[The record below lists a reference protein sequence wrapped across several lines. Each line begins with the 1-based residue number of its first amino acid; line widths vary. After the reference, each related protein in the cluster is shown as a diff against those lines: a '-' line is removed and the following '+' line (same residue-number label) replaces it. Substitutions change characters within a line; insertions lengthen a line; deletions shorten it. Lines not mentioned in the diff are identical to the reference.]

1 MNPQQKPVESKVKH
15 FVRICATDLEGKLPL
30 YQSLQKIPGV
40 GHNFGH
46 ALCFATNLPHNT
58 LTGTLTDDQIKLIE
72 QTVDNPYE
80 KIPSFLYNR
89 IKDIIT
95 GKNLHV
101 SSNKLR
107 LLKDFDIKR
116 MRRMKTYR
124 GIRHSYGQ
132 PVRGQ
137 RTRSNF
143 RRGRA
148 VGVVKKSGKTKTG

>member
-30 YQSLQKIPGV
+30 YKSLQKIPGV

-46 ALCFATNLPHNT
+46 AVCHASHLSRNL

-72 QTVDNPYE
+72 QTIENPYD

-89 IKDIIT
+89 LKDIIT
-95 GKNLHV
+95 GKNLHI

-116 MRRMKTYR
+116 MRRMKSYK

-143 RRGRA
+143 RKGRT
-148 VGVVKKSGKTKTG
+148 VGVTKKGAKTKKG